1 MPKIQSYDIVSPSPS
16 DLILVTDAGDNNS
29 TKNIRV
35 DSLSSATAPNYYGA
49 AYYALTSPHTQVVN
63 TIDTW
68 EVSTVPLTL
77 NVVSDGIELS
87 NDTYSL
93 SFSSV
98 VPSSVFKIDIITT
111 IEGANNKNI
120 HLRVKVGS
128 NAVPGSEEDITTSSG
143 GDDVQIVA
151 SSICAGVGDEKISI
165 EFKNSTDTSDFDVKH
180 ISFVV
185 TQIN

>member
-35 DSLSSATAPNYYGA
+35 DSLSSATAPRYYGA
-49 AYYALTSPHTQVVN
+49 AYYALATPHTQVVN

-68 EVSTVPLTL
+68 EPSTAPLTL
-77 NVVSDGIELS
+77 NSVSDGVELYIPSTALVFS
-87 NDTYSL
+87 NG
-93 SFSSV
+93 
-98 VPSSVFKIDIITT
+98 VPSSVFKIDVITT

-120 HLRVKVGS
+120 HLRVKVGTDV
-128 NAVPGSEEDITTSSG
+128 VPGSEEDITTSSG
-143 GDDVQIVA
+143 GDDVQIVS
-151 SSICAGVGDEKISI
+151 SSIYTGVATQKISI
-165 EFKNSTDTSDFDVKH
+165 EFKNSTDTSNFDVKH